1 MSDLIMERAKY
12 WASSDVFDVETRNE
26 IKTLLEDNNI
36 KEISDRFYRELE
48 FGTGGL
54 RGVLGSGTAYINRYN
69 VRKATFALGSYLRKV
84 HGDKSLRVAVSFDS
98 RRMSREFAEEVC
110 CVLAGMSIEAL
121 ITEELRPVPML
132 SYMVR
137 HFECD
142 AGVCITASHNPPEY
156 NGFKVYWA
164 TGGQLVPPHDKGV
177 ISHYYKVDK
186 IDSIPMV
193 SFSEGVSAGQIRV
206 ISDELDEAYFNS
218 LLPFSLNKEGKADL
232 KIVFTPIH
240 GAGGYP
246 VKRALNLFG
255 FEDVVLV
262 PEQSEPDGNFPTVSS
277 PNPESPSALK
287 MAVDLAEQVDA
298 DLVLGTDPDVD
309 RVGIVVRENGVFKFF
324 NGNQLGSL
332 LIDYVLSSLKF
343 HNKLPTNPLVVKT
356 IVTTDLQTDISK
368 FYGADCEETLTGF
381 KWICDLI
388 DAYET
393 GRLSPAKNYVC
404 GGEESYGFLAGVSV
418 RDKDA
423 VQACCLAAEMVAYHR
438 HHGRSLTEALDEI
451 HLRHGSYLEGLKTIT
466 LPGKEGA
473 EKIGEIM
480 AKMRSEPPKVICGQ
494 PVRVIKDYMTSKV
507 SSFDESGQVAS
518 EDQIQLP
525 VSNVLQ
531 YELADGTKV
540 SARPSGT
547 EPKIKFYVS
556 VRSEVSD
563 RTELRAVES
572 LNQEKLDE
580 VMGFFEQQ
588 VSQ

>member
-1 MSDLIMERAKY
+1 MERANY

-26 IKTLLEDNNI
+26 IKSLLKDNNF

-69 VRKATFALGSYLRKV
+69 VRKATFALGSYLREV
-84 HGDKSLRVAVSFDS
+84 HGDKALRVAVSFDS

-110 CVLAGMSIEAL
+110 SVLAGMSIMAL
-121 ITEELRPVPML
+121 ITEDLRPVPML

-177 ISHYYKVDK
+177 IAHYYKVDK

-193 SFSEGVSAGQIRV
+193 SFSQGVSAGQIRIV
-206 ISDELDEAYFNS
+206 SSELDESYFNS
-218 LLPFSLNKEGKADL
+218 LLPFSLNQGGKADL

-246 VKRALNLFG
+246 VKKALNLFG
-255 FEDVVLV
+255 FDNVILV

-277 PNPESPSALK
+277 PNPESRSALK
-287 MAVDLAEQVDA
+287 MAVDLADKVGA

-309 RVGIVVRENGVFKFF
+309 RVGIVVREAGVFKFF

-332 LIDYVLSSLKF
+332 LVDYVLSSLKS
-343 HNKLPTNPLVVKT
+343 HNKLPANPLVVKT
-356 IVTTDLQTDISK
+356 IVTTDLQTDIAK

-404 GGEESYGFLAGVSV
+404 GGEESYGFLAGSYV

-438 HHGRSLTEALDEI
+438 YHGRSLTDALDMI

-473 EKIGEIM
+473 EKIDEIM
-480 AKMRSEPPKVICGQ
+480 AKMRSEPTKVICGQ
-494 PVRVIKDYMTSKV
+494 PVRVIKDYMTSKAR
-507 SSFDESGQVAS
+507 SFDESGQLVS

-531 YELADGTKV
+531 YELGDGTKV

-556 VRSEVSD
+556 VRSVVSD